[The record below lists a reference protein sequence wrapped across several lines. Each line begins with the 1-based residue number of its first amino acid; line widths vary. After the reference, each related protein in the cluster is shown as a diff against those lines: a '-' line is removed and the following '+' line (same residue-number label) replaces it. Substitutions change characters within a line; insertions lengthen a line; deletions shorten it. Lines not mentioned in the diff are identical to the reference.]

1 MTGADESR
9 DGGGIPPVVAW
20 VLALASLAGG
30 IWWIG
35 KLDTTGVTGGIL
47 LLVAALGFLA
57 VALGQGPYGPD
68 TEGRLDLS
76 ARLAAGL
83 LGGALGGMAHLLA
96 AAAFDAVGIP
106 DLVGV
111 EMVTRLTGAGL
122 GTHAASGAGWGLLLG
137 VLYPRLPGA
146 GPVARSLGFSLVPA
160 LWVLL
165 MTFPGMNYGVFGME
179 LGALTFLF
187 VILYHLVWGAV
198 AGSVLRW
205 ARDTEHGPVSR
216 PLGA

>member
-1 MTGADESR
+1 VSG
-9 DGGGIPPVVAW
+9 DGEARVDGGIPPGVAW
-20 VLALASLAGG
+20 ALALASLAGG
-30 IWWIG
+30 AWWARQ
-35 KLDTTGVTGGIL
+35 LDTTGVTGGIL

-83 LGGALGGMAHLLA
+83 LGGALGGMAHLVVA
-96 AAAFDAVGIP
+96 AVVDAVGIP

-122 GTHAASGAGWGLLLG
+122 GTHAASGAGWGVLLG

-146 GPVARSLGFSLVPA
+146 GPVARSLLFSLVPA

-165 MTFPGMNYGVFGME
+165 MTFPGMKYGVFGVE

-205 ARDTEHGPVSR
+205 ARDTEYGPLSR